1 MQNKFDLFDN
11 IQLNEKEKEFFNVNK
26 QFSNVIVEIIKKRLE
41 LNMTQRELAEKTGIK
56 QPMIAR
62 IEKFDSVPRLDTL
75 IKILDAL
82 DLNICFENIYK
93 LQKKSYC
100 NIKYDYKKIDYCFND
115 DKLTHISES
124 IKMIG

>member
-100 NIKYDYKKIDYCFND
+100 TIKYDYKKIDYYFND